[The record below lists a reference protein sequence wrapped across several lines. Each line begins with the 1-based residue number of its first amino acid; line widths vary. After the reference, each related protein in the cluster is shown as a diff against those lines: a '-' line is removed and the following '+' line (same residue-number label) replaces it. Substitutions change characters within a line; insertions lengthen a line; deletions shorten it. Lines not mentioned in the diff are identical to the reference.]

1 MQPPASQERTDQMQG
16 RVEGKGEGL
25 SKKQKGNRAVR
36 HLVSY
41 FPLDVFLYEI
51 IDFPKAT
58 FHFQKG
64 VYLQMV
70 A

>member
-1 MQPPASQERTDQMQG
+1 MQPPASQERTHQMQG
-16 RVEGKGEGL
+16 RVEGKDEGL

-51 IDFPKAT
+51 IDFP
-58 FHFQKG
+58 
-64 VYLQMV
+64 
-70 A
+70 